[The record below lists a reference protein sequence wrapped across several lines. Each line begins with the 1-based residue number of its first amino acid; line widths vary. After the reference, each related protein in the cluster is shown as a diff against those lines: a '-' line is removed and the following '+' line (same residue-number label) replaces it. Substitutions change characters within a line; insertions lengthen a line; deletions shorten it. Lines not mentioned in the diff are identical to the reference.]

1 MLTVFLLKLKRL
13 NDFRNKTHNKQILT
27 HLCVSCSRV
36 ADAAEPCVSRTH
48 SHLGGRAA
56 PQTWLTPEISSCSTG
71 YWEPAL
77 RRTSPGR
84 STARK
89 PPKRSPTYTNVHKN
103 TGTQASQVT
112 DTHKSSKHAYTH
124 AHAKAWGKNKHTCA
138 HTQTHVFGFVGM
150 HLNVKLKL
158 YLRTPRNLR

>member
-1 MLTVFLLKLKRL
+1 MSAEW
-13 NDFRNKTHNKQILT
+13 NKTHNIYINKVPT
-27 HLCVSCSRV
+27 HLCVSCSKA

-71 YWEPAL
+71 CWEPAL

-84 STARK
+84 START
-89 PPKRSPTYTNVHKN
+89 PPQRSPTYTDVNKN

-112 DTHKSSKHAYTH
+112 DTRKSSKHTYTH
-124 AHAKAWGKNKHTCA
+124 AHAKAWGKNKHTCRYA
-138 HTQTHVFGFVGM
+138 NRWLGFSWTAF
-150 HLNVKLKL
+150 KCK
-158 YLRTPRNLR
+158 T